1 MSAGV
6 PICHSFAMK
15 CIPTSDPLVRLSCRI
30 DAGDIEEMLDA
41 YDSGMCDIST
51 ANCLTRAIARRLPGD
66 RRVRLLRQGRNRV
79 EVEVWGQRLPLSPE
93 LLQWLRTAETGGRV
107 EPVDFVLH
115 IAGPY
120 KPDEESGSQHSHAAL
135 VR

>member
-1 MSAGV
+1 
-6 PICHSFAMK
+6 MK
-15 CIPTSDPLVRLSCRI
+15 PSPTSDPLVRLSCRI

-51 ANCLTRAIARRLPGD
+51 ANCLTRAIARQLSGD
-66 RRVRLLRQGRNRV
+66 RRVRLLRLGQDRV

-93 LLQWLRTAETGGRV
+93 LIHWLRTAETGGHV

-115 IAGPY
+115 IAEPY
-120 KPDEESGSQHSHAAL
+120 KPEDDSGPRHSHAAL